1 MEIIK
6 NEKLYEGKVKIIY
19 KTNEQ
24 NILWIEYKNSVTA
37 FNGLKKDEIV
47 GKAILNNKIS
57 SLIFEKLNEKGIENH
72 FIKELS
78 DTEQLVKKV
87 KIIPLE
93 VVIRNIVAGSMSVRL
108 GIEEGTILENP
119 IIDFHYKNDELNDP
133 LITLSHIKVLKI
145 LEDDQIKEIEKKSFK
160 INEVLKD
167 IFDIAHIT
175 LVDFKLEFGLDEKGE
190 ILLADEISPDTCRLW
205 QVDTNERLDK
215 DVYRKNIGDL
225 LTAYEKVYEKLKSK

>member
-1 MEIIK
+1 MIK